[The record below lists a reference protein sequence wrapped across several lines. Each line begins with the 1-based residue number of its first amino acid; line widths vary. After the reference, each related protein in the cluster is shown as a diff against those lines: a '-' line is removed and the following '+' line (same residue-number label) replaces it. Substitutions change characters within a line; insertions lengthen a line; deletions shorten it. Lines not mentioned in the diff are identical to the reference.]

1 MSFRRSLKNF
11 LKNYSVAVIK
21 VREATSNDPWG
32 PSSSLMLEI
41 ADLTYHAAS
50 LSEIMSV
57 LWQRLNDQ
65 GKKWRHVYKSLT
77 LLDHLIK
84 NGSEKVIHQCRE
96 GLFNI
101 QTLKEFQ
108 YVDEAGRD
116 QGFHVREK
124 SRQVLALLMDD
135 VLLNRERRTARR
147 TRQRMLQTVNLNHI
161 STCTDQFLPLSSL
174 HTGEELH
181 VAHSESA
188 NSSKQRTLE
197 REQSLLQT
205 QGMRVLQAQKPEDIE
220 KEACVQD
227 LISFSEV
234 KPAPPSVKIKAR
246 PVSCLPTPAA
256 ASLLRATLVPP
267 TANLPQ
273 QKALPLHQC
282 ANDLGRLIVVARY
295 PGAVH
300 NSFILRQ
307 SGLFENFEGNLYGD
321 GGLVVVPV
329 PSTVY
334 RPSFLLSNT
343 ASLDVGGF
351 QTGFKPRR
359 SIPFDMPGC
368 SGMYATIPQVNTPSG
383 TAPFVTSSMDTGIP
397 MMASSAAVPEFYNP
411 LFCSSAVLNSKNP
424 FL

>member
-267 TANLPQ
+267 TA
-273 QKALPLHQC
+273 
-282 ANDLGRLIVVARY
+282 I
-295 PGAVH
+295 
-300 NSFILRQ
+300 
-307 SGLFENFEGNLYGD
+307 
-321 GGLVVVPV
+321 VPV

>member
-147 TRQRMLQTVNLNHI
+147 TRQR
-161 STCTDQFLPLSSL
+161 
-174 HTGEELH
+174 
-181 VAHSESA
+181 A